1 MALAS
6 NPALF
11 YTEGMISVLIVDE
24 HEPVRQ
30 ALEACLAATG
40 DVQVVKST
48 GRYAQAVESARA
60 LLPDVILL
68 ETKTPDGLATLEALR
83 AAAPHSAIIV
93 LTSYPDSRE
102 EEAVLAAGAVAYVL
116 KTLDTQALIQAI
128 RSAPEAGLPDAD
140 PLEMGM
146 SPKEGAA
153 RG

>member
-1 MALAS
+1 
-6 NPALF
+6 
-11 YTEGMISVLIVDE
+11 
-24 HEPVRQ
+24 
-30 ALEACLAATG
+30 
-40 DVQVVKST
+40 
-48 GRYAQAVESARA
+48 
-60 LLPDVILL
+60 
-68 ETKTPDGLATLEALR
+68 KTPDGLATLAALR